1 MEVHMRDTLF
11 RAQAVHSSLGSSF
24 GDRVFYQPL
33 RLRIMVTFLGGVFI
47 VFLMFAVLAPLTQT
61 ERVRG
66 FVTPALGEV
75 KVYGARSGVLLEIH
89 VREGAR
95 VARGDV
101 LATLVEP
108 GFDVEGRQASD
119 SLLRHVDQQIAQ
131 LLEQL
136 ALLKEQNAQVRS
148 QLVARVEAL
157 QTESTLLWEEHEVVM
172 QRLQVAEQDY
182 QSNVELYQ
190 REAISQHEHNQAQ
203 IAWYAMQQQA
213 KSSRL
218 TAENRAT

>member
-89 VREGAR
+89 VRE
-95 VARGDV
+95 
-101 LATLVEP
+101 
-108 GFDVEGRQASD
+108 
-119 SLLRHVDQQIAQ
+119 
-131 LLEQL
+131 
-136 ALLKEQNAQVRS
+136 RS
-148 QLVARVEAL
+148 
-157 QTESTLLWEEHEVVM
+157 EEHTSELQSRPHLVC
-172 QRLQVAEQDY
+172 RL
-182 QSNVELYQ
+182 L
-190 REAISQHEHNQAQ
+190 
-203 IAWYAMQQQA
+203 
-213 KSSRL
+213 L
-218 TAENRAT
+218 